1 MLTVFIPPALRATE
15 ILSILLAISGAKAVR
30 FKVFAKIVKNTNI
43 LHFSAEVEE
52 WLLQQH
58 QHMQYRNDKY
68 GNPLSV
74 LGYGCMRFS
83 RKGAGIDIDKTEKE
97 ILEAY
102 KAGVNYYDTA
112 YIYPGSEAALGEILA
127 RNGIRDRVNIAT
139 KLPQYMVRNRSSI
152 DKYFAEELSRLKTDW
167 VDYYLMHHLTDI
179 LQWER
184 LKSVGILDWIS
195 EKKASG
201 AIRNIGFSYHG
212 NTANFLKI
220 LEDYDWD
227 FCQIQ
232 YNYLDETT
240 QAGVAG
246 LKAAAARGI
255 PVIIMEP
262 LRGGKLITLLP
273 EGARQAI
280 AQNPRGWTP
289 AQWGLRW
296 LYNQPEVTVVLS
308 GMNSVEMV
316 QENIATA
323 STALVGDFKDE
334 DFALIEEVKRQF
346 REKEKVGCTGCGYC
360 MPCPKGVDIPGIFL
374 SYNTMYSQS
383 KMAGRVQFCQ
393 AVGLTKEPAFATQC
407 VQCGKC
413 EKHCPQGLPIRE
425 NLKEADKALR
435 PFYIRLGLPIARKF
449 LLRDKKK

>member
-1 MLTVFIPPALRATE
+1 
-15 ILSILLAISGAKAVR
+15 
-30 FKVFAKIVKNTNI
+30 
-43 LHFSAEVEE
+43 
-52 WLLQQH
+52 
-58 QHMQYRNDKY
+58 MQYRTDKY
-68 GNPLSV
+68 GNRLSI

-102 KAGVNYYDTA
+102 RSGVNYYDTA
-112 YIYPGSEAALGEILA
+112 YIYPGSESALGEILA
-127 RNGIRDRVNIAT
+127 RNGIRDKVNIAT
-139 KLPQYMVRNRSSI
+139 KLPQYMVRSLDSI
-152 DKYFAEELSRLKTDW
+152 DKYFNEELSRLKTGW

-179 LQWER
+179 VQWER
-184 LKSVGILDWIS
+184 LKELGIKDWIAS
-195 EKKASG
+195 KKETG

-232 YNYLDETT
+232 YNYLDETS

-255 PVIIMEP
+255 PVVIMEP
-262 LRGGKLITLLP
+262 LRGGKLVNLLP
-273 EGARQAI
+273 EGARKAI
-280 AQNPRGWTP
+280 AGNARGWTP

-316 QENIATA
+316 RENVATA
-323 STALVGDFKDE
+323 SDASVGDFGKE
-334 DFALIEEVKRQF
+334 DFALINEVKRLF

-360 MPCPKGVDIPGIFL
+360 MPCPKGVDIPGNFL
-374 SYNTMYSQS
+374 SYNTMYLES
-383 KMAGRVQFCQ
+383 KKAGWFQFAQ
-393 AVGLTKEPAFATQC
+393 TVALTKEPAFASQC
-407 VQCGKC
+407 IQCGKC

-425 NLKEADKALR
+425 KLKEADKALR
-435 PFYIRLGLPIARKF
+435 PLPIRIGLSIVRKVMLRRAR
-449 LLRDKKK
+449 

>member
-1 MLTVFIPPALRATE
+1 
-15 ILSILLAISGAKAVR
+15 
-30 FKVFAKIVKNTNI
+30 
-43 LHFSAEVEE
+43 
-52 WLLQQH
+52 
-58 QHMQYRNDKY
+58 MQYRLDKY
-68 GNPLSV
+68 GQKLSV

-102 KAGVNYYDTA
+102 RAGVNYYDTA
-112 YIYPGSEAALGEILA
+112 YIYPGSEAALGTILA
-127 RNGIRDRVNIAT
+127 RNGIRDMVNIAT
-139 KLPQYMVRNRSSI
+139 KLPQYMVRNLASI
-152 DKYFAEELSRLKTDW
+152 DKYFAEELSRLQTDR

-179 LQWER
+179 IQWER
-184 LKSVGILDWIS
+184 LKGLGILDWIAG
-195 EKKASG
+195 KKESG

-232 YNYLDETT
+232 YNYLDETS
-240 QAGVAG
+240 QAGVTG

-262 LRGGKLITLLP
+262 LRGGKLVNLLP
-273 EGARQAI
+273 EGARKAI
-280 AQNPRGWTP
+280 SDNPRGWTA

-316 QENIATA
+316 RDNVATA
-323 STALVGDFKDE
+323 SDALTGEFTEQDFK
-334 DFALIEEVKRQF
+334 LIDEVKRLF
-346 REKEKVGCTGCGYC
+346 REKEKVPCTGCSYC
-360 MPCPKGVDIPGIFL
+360 MPCPKGVDIPGNFL
-374 SYNTMYSQS
+374 CYNTMYLES
-383 KMAGRVQFCQ
+383 KKSGWFQFGQ
-393 AVGLTKEPAFATQC
+393 TVALTREPAFASQC

-413 EKHCPQGLPIRE
+413 EKHCPQGIPIRE
-425 NLKEADKALR
+425 KLKEADKALR
-435 PFYIRLGLPIARKF
+435 PLPIRLVLNLTRRF
-449 LLRDKKK
+449 MLRRRSSNPS